1 MTRKLKDHRL
11 TWTPSFRVLN
21 LARFMNDFLSTAS
34 HMPTHN
40 TAEPT
45 TYVRLIKV
53 GINEYQVWKVCL
65 RNGKISISDIQ
76 TGVYQYNKC
85 RVEWRNTKP
94 RGY

>member
-1 MTRKLKDHRL
+1 MMFLCNNILIICWTTELKDHRL

-53 GINEYQVWKVCL
+53 RINEYTL
-65 RNGKISISDIQ
+65 SLESM
-76 TGVYQYNKC
+76 
-85 RVEWRNTKP
+85 P
-94 RGY
+94 M

>member
-1 MTRKLKDHRL
+1 MIFFVQQCFNLICLTKELKDHRL

-53 GINEYQVWKVCL
+53 RINEYTL
-65 RNGKISISDIQ
+65 SLESMPI
-76 TGVYQYNKC
+76 
-85 RVEWRNTKP
+85 
-94 RGY
+94 